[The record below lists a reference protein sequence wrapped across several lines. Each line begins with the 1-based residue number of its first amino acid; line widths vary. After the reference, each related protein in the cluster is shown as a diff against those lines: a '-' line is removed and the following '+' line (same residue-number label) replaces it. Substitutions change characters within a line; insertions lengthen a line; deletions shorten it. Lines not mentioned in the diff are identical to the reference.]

1 MDLLEQKNTDAF
13 IQIYQRDL
21 IVDGKTYLAN
31 KTWTPQ
37 QKANFKK
44 RYD

>member
-21 IVDGKTYLAN
+21 IVDGKSYLAN
-31 KTWTPQ
+31 KMWTPQ